1 MNWLKLSEVKAAVI
15 SRGTLIKFTAS
26 YPFES
31 KVVMMVCEAP
41 HTRSSF
47 GLITITG
54 YKAGINCYVVLPDSA
69 RSEDATISTQ
79 WLYDVGPAKFNPTRR
94 HRKAK
99 AQYAV
104 LSWAF
109 IVSSRWNM
117 SPMGAL

>member
-79 WLYDVGPAKFNPTRR
+79 WLYDNWQHWVWPESSPDDVWILPEG
-94 HRKAK
+94 
-99 AQYAV
+99 
-104 LSWAF
+104 LSA
-109 IVSSRWNM
+109 ND
-117 SPMGAL
+117 LK